1 MSSLKRRDLG
11 ITNALVALYWDKMT
25 KQQVI
30 DAVASKT
37 DRAKADVEVV
47 LASMLEVIVGAL
59 HGNERVDL
67 RGFGSFAVKYK
78 KARQGR
84 NPRTGEAIA
93 IAAKRDASF
102 KPSKELSKALTDA
115 LTPTESVPVLHP
127 DGAEL
132 MAKRL

>member
-1 MSSLKRRDLG
+1 MSTVKHRDVG
-11 ITNALVALYWDKMT
+11 ITTALVVLYWDKMT

-30 DAVASKT
+30 DVVASKT

-47 LASMLEVIVGAL
+47 LDSMLEVIVGAL
-59 HGNERVDL
+59 HANERVDL
-67 RGFGSFAVKYK
+67 RGFGSFAVKEK

-84 NPRTGEAIA
+84 NPRTGEAIT

-115 LTPTESVPVLHP
+115 LTPTEAVAV
-127 DGAEL
+127 
-132 MAKRL
+132 

>member
-1 MSSLKRRDLG
+1 
-11 ITNALVALYWDKMT
+11 MT

-30 DAVASKT
+30 EAVASKT

-47 LASMLEVIVGAL
+47 LDSMLEVIVCAL
-59 HGNERVDL
+59 HANERVDL
-67 RGFGSFAVKYK
+67 RGFGSFVVKEK

-115 LTPTESVPVLHP
+115 LTPTEAIAV
-127 DGAEL
+127 
-132 MAKRL
+132 